1 MTKQNKIWSIIM
13 TIVMIIIWILIAIII
28 LLEPKAAAWQ
38 EMIETQNKIAELEAI
53 IEDAQFRYSVA
64 ESAKN
69 ECINSRNQEKEK
81 LHDEAEKARIE
92 IKELQ
97 GFLMNR

>member
-1 MTKQNKIWSIIM
+1 MTKQNKIRSIIM
-13 TIVMIIIWILIAIII
+13 TILMVIMWILIAVIV
-28 LLEPKAAAWQ
+28 LLEPKAAAWK

-69 ECINSRNQEKEK
+69 ECINSWEQEKVK

-92 IKELQ
+92 IKELE
-97 GFLMNR
+97 GFLLNR